1 MHGRSGERRPLARL
15 AQDEEPGGAGDEARG
30 GGGLGEA
37 EVEMTNENPWQ
48 RAVLRV
54 GDGRGF
60 VVDSH
65 NSNSGP
71 ERIVITAAHCL
82 PSFPPCVPAACLE
95 EYTYRDLLGPL
106 DASPAVWA
114 ECLFVDPRADVAVLG
129 QSDNQDLDERAEAYN
144 RLMKDM
150 AAFPVAAAP
159 AQGRKNGAGYVL
171 TLDGEWKQGRA
182 TLSALRPSVISSP
195 VCRVRPSCRRRAQP
209 SA

>member
-1 MHGRSGERRPLARL
+1 
-15 AQDEEPGGAGDEARG
+15 
-30 GGGLGEA
+30 
-37 EVEMTNENPWQ
+37 MTNENPWQ

-65 NSNSGP
+65 NSNGGP

-82 PSFPPCVPAACLE
+82 PSFPPCAPAACLE

-195 VCRVRPSCRRRAQP
+195 ACRVRPSCRGGRSHRRASTGSEGSIAVLQP
-209 SA
+209 VLLDCLPAWLTKRLAARS